1 MNQGKPRKRKCAVVC
16 TERVDQISWN
26 LRYTCFVAIYLR
38 GRECLRIG
46 KFYIN
51 YCYKYLYYNDWFICI
66 DSKSVIEFLYYD
78 KIYIQYRKFYGI
90 FIYFFFFLEISK
102 LNFYPNFSKI
112 IFPDYRKNLFNWK
125 YTHTHTY
132 INEFRYGEIERKFV
146 MVFESRWNS
155 MLLFDSWTVTIPT
168 V

>member
-66 DSKSVIEFLYYD
+66 DSKSMIEFLYYD

-90 FIYFFFFLEISK
+90 FIYFFFWKSANWTFIRTFLK
-102 LNFYPNFSKI
+102 LFSPIIVKI
-112 IFPDYRKNLFNWK
+112 CSTESI
-125 YTHTHTY
+125 YTHTHIHKRISIRRNRT
-132 INEFRYGEIERKFV
+132 
-146 MVFESRWNS
+146 
-155 MLLFDSWTVTIPT
+155 
-168 V
+168 